1 MIRTGLTLIAV
12 VIGTTAAVAQDGPL
26 EQRSALM
33 SSMWRDGWRSITFMV
48 RGREPYDQAKVDAG
62 FAKINELATKM
73 PPLWPAG
80 SQGVASKAGFTSA
93 AKVWENK
100 ADFEAKIA
108 AFTKAAAENRGK
120 AKNLDELKPVF
131 EVVDTTCNN
140 CHDLYRTRVQ
150 R

>member
-1 MIRTGLTLIAV
+1 MIRTILIV
-12 VIGTTAAVAQDGPL
+12 VAIAAVTGTVVAQNSPL

-62 FAKINELATKM
+62 FAKINELAAKM

-80 SQGVASKAGFTSA
+80 SQGVAPNAGFTST
-93 AKVWENK
+93 AKIWENK
-100 ADFEAKIA
+100 ADFEAKLA
-108 AFTKAAAENRGK
+108 AFAKAATENQGK
-120 AKNLDELKPVF
+120 AKNLDELKQVF
-131 EVVDTTCNN
+131 AVVDKSCDN
-140 CHDLYRTRVQ
+140 CHDLYRVRA